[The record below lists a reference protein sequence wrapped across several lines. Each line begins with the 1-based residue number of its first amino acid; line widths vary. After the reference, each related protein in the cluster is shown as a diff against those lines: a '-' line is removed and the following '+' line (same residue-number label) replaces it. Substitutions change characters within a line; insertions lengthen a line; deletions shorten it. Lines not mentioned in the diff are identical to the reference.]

1 MIRSE
6 LHDKLFPGRSQFGFS
21 SVDGTFPFLLRVHEL
36 LKPGDVLLDY
46 GAGRGFQA
54 VEARGIKRH
63 LLEYRNRGVRVLGV
77 DVSPEVHENPLLD
90 MAFQFTADFRMPIP
104 DSTVDVVMAD
114 WVCEHLPDPAQ
125 SLREISRVLKPGGWF
140 AFRTPNKW
148 HYSMLASRMVP
159 DRLHAKLLKKAQ
171 SSGREDRDV
180 FPKHYRMNT
189 AGTCRRLLKSAGLG
203 EVLIFSHEPE
213 PVYLHFNALTYLTGA
228 LYQRVATFLPFHGL
242 RLVLMG
248 FARKQVEGKARA

>member
-1 MIRSE
+1 MVSQE
-6 LHDKLFPGRSQFGFS
+6 FKECLYPGGKAFGFY

-36 LKPGDVLLDY
+36 LKPGGVLLDY

-54 VEARGIKRH
+54 VESRGIKRH
-63 LLEYRNRGVRVLGV
+63 LLEFRSRGVRVLGV
-77 DVSPEVHENPLLD
+77 DVSPDVHENPLLD
-90 MAFQFTADFRMPIP
+90 EAFQFTSDFRVPIH
-104 DSTVDVVMAD
+104 DAGVDVVMAD
-114 WVCEHLPDPAQ
+114 WVCEHLPDPSQA
-125 SLREISRVLKPGGWF
+125 LREIARVLKPGGWF

-159 DRLHAKLLKKAQ
+159 DRLHTRLLRKAQ

-189 AGTCRRLLKSAGLG
+189 AGTCRRLLRSAGFG
-203 EVLIFSHEPE
+203 ETLLFSHEPE
-213 PVYLHFNALTYLTGA
+213 PVYLHFNALTFLAGA
-228 LYQRVATFLPFHGL
+228 LFQRVAAFLPFHGL

-248 FARKQVEGKARA
+248 FAQKPASA